1 MLPQRLVVP
10 SASKSQSRLMFAAAS
25 KPSMAR
31 KLGVPYKVAKEW
43 SAADRKKGTKGLPE
57 SKK

>member
-1 MLPQRLVVP
+1 MP